1 MGLSELLATINA
13 VLWNETWLYII
24 VGTGIL
30 FTIWSGFSQ
39 YRALTHGPAV
49 VRGVYDDP
57 DDPGAINHFQA
68 LSAALSGTVGLGNIG
83 GVALAITLGGPGAIF
98 WMWVVGFLGM
108 SIKLTE
114 VTMSMLYRNTDDH
127 QNPHGGPMWV
137 ADKALAQLKP
147 ELKWL
152 GKVIAVVFC
161 ICLLMS
167 SATG

>member
-1 MGLSELLATINA
+1 MGDLSEVLATINA
-13 VLWNETWLYII
+13 ILWNATWLYII
-24 VGTGIL
+24 VGTGVL
-30 FTIWSGFSQ
+30 FTVWSGFSQ

-114 VTMSMLYRNTDDH
+114 VTMSMLYRNTDD
-127 QNPHGGPMWV
+127 PHLNDQIHPV
-137 ADKALAQLKP
+137 LAQLMAQHP
-147 ELKWL
+147 RLARPIL
-152 GKVIAVVFC
+152 QSRFASRTIPPYPLV
-161 ICLLMS
+161 
-167 SATG
+167 